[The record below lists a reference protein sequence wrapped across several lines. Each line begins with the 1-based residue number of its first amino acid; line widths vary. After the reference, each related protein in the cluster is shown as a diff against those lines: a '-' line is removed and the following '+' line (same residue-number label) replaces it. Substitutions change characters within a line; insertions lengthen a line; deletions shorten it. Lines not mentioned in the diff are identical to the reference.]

1 MASQVYDKHFNI
13 RVSYAKEIN
22 RLKIYG
28 NKERE
33 LLEEIKK
40 QDLLLEEQYKT
51 NQEHK
56 QKIMDRNEV

>member
-1 MASQVYDKHFNI
+1 M
-13 RVSYAKEIN
+13 N
-22 RLKIYG
+22 RLKTYG
-28 NKERE
+28 NRERE

-56 QKIMDRNEV
+56 QKIMDRNEVEMKDIKSLQDKIKKRN